1 MGKSIVNDAFD
12 TPAFTVD
19 LLLKDAKLAL
29 QMTKDSDAPSVI
41 AGTVQLY
48 NEIAHAEGLGMQ
60 DTSALYKI
68 FSRHYDKLA

>member
-1 MGKSIVNDAFD
+1 
-12 TPAFTVD
+12 
-19 LLLKDAKLAL
+19 
-29 QMTKDSDAPSVI
+29 MTKDSDAPSVI